1 MTFSLPHTNVTN
13 VFGATIITQ
22 THKKKKR
29 VHFNCGKNVI
39 KSTMSVWKGESS
51 ACIDNVY
58 TVVLWQFE
66 LVK

>member
-1 MTFSLPHTNVTN
+1 MTRFAKILLIHKVRIMTFSLPHTNVTN

-39 KSTMSVWKGESS
+39 KSTMSV
-51 ACIDNVY
+51 
-58 TVVLWQFE
+58 
-66 LVK
+66 